1 MTQAIFESHVPGMAD
16 ATDEVWRMIEPM
28 CERALQKLSRYP
40 DGGEMAAH
48 KERVACLMAAR
59 EAIPHLDLAM
69 TPQGFAV
76 VRNENLVPASKD
88 RVDALKESL
97 RRSYTTALD
106 ALQVEALQH
115 GWGLTE
121 MGKRHIDQLVWQP
134 TIAQDIGLRVPSERL
149 RVVGVG
155 SLLHEHGGGDAV
167 YDTEFRALRPRLL
180 AAHYALCDLISPEQM
195 GELLDAVR
203 NPPLMTPA
211 LQRLRYEC
219 LCYITAHFDG
229 TPLVVHERRLLEV
242 LRSDRAAYS
251 AWASSSVCRAQ
262 ESTRYE
268 NHTDDGTFFFG

>member
-1 MTQAIFESHVPGMAD
+1 MTQAIFESHVPAMAD

-28 CERALQKLSRYP
+28 CARALQKLSRYP

-69 TPQGFAV
+69 TPHGFAV
-76 VRNENLVPASKD
+76 VRNENLAPASKD

-97 RRSYTTALD
+97 RRDYTLALD

-115 GWGLTE
+115 GWGLTD

-134 TIAQDIGLRVPSERL
+134 TIAQDIGLRVASERL
-149 RVVGVG
+149 RVMGVG
-155 SLLHEHGGGDAV
+155 SLLHDHGSAVVV
-167 YDTEFRALRPRLL
+167 YDTEFRAIRPRLMS
-180 AAHYALCDLISPEQM
+180 AHYALCEVISHEQM
-195 GELLDAVR
+195 AELLDAVR

-211 LQRLRYEC
+211 LGRLRYEC

-229 TPLVVHERRLLEV
+229 TPLVSHERRLLEV
-242 LRSDRAAYS
+242 LRGDRAAYS

-262 ESTRYE
+262 ESARYE
-268 NHTDDGTFFFG
+268 NEMEDGVFFFG

>member
-1 MTQAIFESHVPGMAD
+1 MTQAIFESHVPAMAD

-28 CERALQKLSRYP
+28 CERALKQLSGYP
-40 DGGEMAAH
+40 DGREMAAH

-69 TPQGFAV
+69 TPHGFAV
-76 VRNENLVPASKD
+76 VRNENLAPASKD

-97 RRSYTTALD
+97 RRDYTMALD

-115 GWGLTE
+115 GWGTSADGVRL
-121 MGKRHIDQLVWQP
+121 IDQLVWQP
-134 TIAQDIGLRVPSERL
+134 TIAQDIGLRVASERL

-155 SLLHEHGGGDAV
+155 SLLHDHGSAVVV
-167 YDTEFRALRPRLL
+167 YDTEFRAIRPRLMS
-180 AAHYALCDLISPEQM
+180 AHYALCEVISHEQM

-229 TPLVVHERRLLEV
+229 SPLVSHERRLLEV

-262 ESTRYE
+262 ESARYE
-268 NHTDDGTFFFG
+268 NQMDDGVFFFG

>member
-1 MTQAIFESHVPGMAD
+1 MTQAIFESHVPAMAD

-28 CERALQKLSRYP
+28 YERALKQLSGYP
-40 DGGEMAAH
+40 DGGEMATH

-69 TPQGFAV
+69 TPHGFAV
-76 VRNENLVPASKD
+76 VRNENMVPASKD

-97 RRSYTTALD
+97 RRAYTTALD

-115 GWGLTE
+115 GWGTSADGVRL
-121 MGKRHIDQLVWQP
+121 IDQLVWQP
-134 TIAQDIGLRVPSERL
+134 TIAQNIGLRVPSERL

-155 SLLHEHGGGDAV
+155 SLLNEHGGGDAV
-167 YDTEFRALRPRLL
+167 YDTEFRAIRPRLL
-180 AAHYALCDLISPEQM
+180 AAHYALCAVISHEQM
-195 GELLDAVR
+195 AVLLDAVR
-203 NPPLMTPA
+203 NPPLMSPA

-229 TPLVVHERRLLEV
+229 SPLVVHERMLLEV

-268 NHTDDGTFFFG
+268 NETDDGVFFFG

>member
-1 MTQAIFESHVPGMAD
+1 MTQAIFESHVPAMAD

-28 CERALQKLSRYP
+28 YERALKQLSGYP
-40 DGGEMAAH
+40 DGREMATH

-69 TPQGFAV
+69 TPHGFAV

-97 RRSYTTALD
+97 RRAYTTALD

-115 GWGLTE
+115 GWGTSADGVRL
-121 MGKRHIDQLVWQP
+121 IDQLVWQP
-134 TIAQDIGLRVPSERL
+134 TIAQNIGLRVPSERL

-155 SLLHEHGGGDAV
+155 SLLNEHGGGDAV
-167 YDTEFRALRPRLL
+167 YDTEFRAIRPRLL

-195 GELLDAVR
+195 AVLLDAVR
-203 NPPLMTPA
+203 NPVLMSPPLH
-211 LQRLRYEC
+211 RLRYEC

-229 TPLVVHERRLLEV
+229 SPLVSHERRLLEV

-268 NHTDDGTFFFG
+268 NEMDDGVFFFG

>member
-1 MTQAIFESHVPGMAD
+1 MTQAIFESHVPAMAD

-28 CERALQKLSRYP
+28 YERALKQLSGYP
-40 DGGEMAAH
+40 DGGEMATH

-69 TPQGFAV
+69 TPHGFAV
-76 VRNENLVPASKD
+76 VRNENMVPASKD

-97 RRSYTTALD
+97 RRAYTTALD

-115 GWGLTE
+115 GWGTSADGVRL
-121 MGKRHIDQLVWQP
+121 IDQLVWQP

-155 SLLHEHGGGDAV
+155 SLLNEHGGGDAV
-167 YDTEFRALRPRLL
+167 YDTEFRAIRPRLL
-180 AAHYALCDLISPEQM
+180 AAHYALCAVISPEQM
-195 GELLDAVR
+195 AVLLDAVR
-203 NPPLMTPA
+203 NPPLMSPP
-211 LQRLRYEC
+211 LHRLRYEC

-229 TPLVVHERRLLEV
+229 TPLVSHERRLLEV

-268 NHTDDGTFFFG
+268 NDMDDGVFFFG

>member
-1 MTQAIFESHVPGMAD
+1 MTQAIFESHVPAMAD
-16 ATDEVWRMIEPM
+16 ATDEVWRMIQPM
-28 CERALQKLSRYP
+28 CERALKQLSGYP
-40 DGGEMAAH
+40 DGGEMATH

-69 TPQGFAV
+69 TPHGFAV
-76 VRNENLVPASKD
+76 VRNENMVPASKD

-115 GWGLTE
+115 GWGTSADGVRL
-121 MGKRHIDQLVWQP
+121 IDQLVWQP

-155 SLLHEHGGGDAV
+155 SLLNEHGGGDAV
-167 YDTEFRALRPRLL
+167 YDTEFRAIRPRLL
-180 AAHYALCDLISPEQM
+180 AAHYALCAVISPEQM

-203 NPPLMTPA
+203 NPVLMSPA

-229 TPLVVHERRLLEV
+229 SPLVVHERRLLEV

-262 ESTRYE
+262 DSARYE
-268 NHTDDGTFFFG
+268 NEMDDGVFFFG